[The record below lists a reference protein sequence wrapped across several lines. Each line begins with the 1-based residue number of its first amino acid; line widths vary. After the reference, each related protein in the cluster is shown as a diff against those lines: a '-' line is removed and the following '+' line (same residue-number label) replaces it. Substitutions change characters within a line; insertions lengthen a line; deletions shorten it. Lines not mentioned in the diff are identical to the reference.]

1 MKSSKKRPESEK
13 TIAQSFDDE
22 KMMEDENC
30 EKTYSENRKKNDGK

>member
-13 TIAQSFDDE
+13 TIAQNFDDE

-30 EKTYSENRKKNDGK
+30 DKTYSENRKNDGK